1 MAKKVNNDGM
11 RYPSIDDLVK
21 KEDTFT
27 FSDGTEYKKNHTKYQ
42 VAYLA
47 AKRAQEIED
56 DLYRKNQLEKNR
68 KDDVDYIASLEEK
81 AEVNPDFLCVK
92 PVGIALE
99 EYLNDEVHI
108 AFKSDNVKRNQ
119 NKNED

>member
-11 RYPSIDDLVK
+11 RYPSIDKLVK

-27 FSDGTEYKKNHTKYQ
+27 MVDGTEYKKSHTKYQ

-47 AKRAQEIED
+47 SKRAQEIED
-56 DLYRKNQLEKNR
+56 DLYRMNELKKKH
-68 KDDVDYIASLEEK
+68 KDNPDYLDYLDDK
-81 AEVNPDFLCVK
+81 AEINPEFACVK

-99 EYLNDEVHI
+99 EYLNDEIHI
-108 AFKSDNVKRNQ
+108 AFKSDKI
-119 NKNED
+119 KK

>member
-11 RYPSIDDLVK
+11 RYPSIDDLVR

-27 FSDGTEYKKNHTKYQ
+27 LSDSTEYKKSHTKYQ

-47 AKRAQEIED
+47 SKRAQEIED
-56 DLYRKNQLEKNR
+56 DLYRMNKLAKKHKEDVEYLEKL
-68 KDDVDYIASLEEK
+68 DEK
-81 AEVNPDFLCVK
+81 AEINPDFLCVK

-108 AFKSDNVKRNQ
+108 SFKSDKVK
-119 NKNED
+119 KGE